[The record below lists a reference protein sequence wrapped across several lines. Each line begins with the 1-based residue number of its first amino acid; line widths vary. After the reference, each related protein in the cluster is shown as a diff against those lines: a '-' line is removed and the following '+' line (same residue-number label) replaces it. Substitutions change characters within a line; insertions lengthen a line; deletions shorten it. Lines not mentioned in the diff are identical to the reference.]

1 MIARLRQL
9 LRSKFIQ
16 DTLVLQ
22 AGKFSLILLSLISSV
37 LVWRLLGP
45 ERSGIFALGES
56 LMGVWQSLD
65 LSGVGTSTSVSLAI
79 AIGANDEGAILDL
92 MAFYVKLSLLINVV
106 LTVLIALLGAPIT
119 ALFFGGDTRIV
130 TIAVILS

>member
-45 ERSGIFALGES
+45 EGSGIFALGES
-56 LMGVWQSLD
+56 LLNVWQSLD
-65 LSGVGTSTSVSLAI
+65 LTGVGTSVAVSLAI
-79 AIGANDEGAILDL
+79 AIGAQDRDAILDL
-92 MAFYVKLSLLINVV
+92 LAFYVKVSLLVNVL
-106 LTVLIALLGAPIT
+106 LTVLIVV
-119 ALFFGGDTRIV
+119 FGTLV
-130 TIAVILS
+130 T

>member
-1 MIARLRQL
+1 MIVRLRQL

-106 LTVLIALLGAPIT
+106 LIYPLSVAGRPGEISA
-119 ALFFGGDTRIV
+119 TRR
-130 TIAVILS
+130 TSP

>member
-37 LVWRLLGP
+37 LMWRVLGP
-45 ERSGIFALGES
+45 EGVGIFALGES
-56 LMGVWQSLD
+56 LLNVWQSLD
-65 LSGVGTSTSVSLAI
+65 LTGVGTSTSVSLAI
-79 AIGANDEGAILDL
+79 AIGAKDEGAILDL
-92 MAFYVKLSLLINVV
+92 MAFYTKVSM
-106 LTVLIALLGAPIT
+106 
-119 ALFFGGDTRIV
+119 
-130 TIAVILS
+130 